1 MADNSEHVIKPTM
14 HHVNLKTTKLQ
25 EMIDWY
31 GTVVGAKPNFQNP
44 ILAFITNDHANHRI
58 ALLAVPGLH
67 DDPQKFV
74 HTGIHHTAFEYASFA
89 DLMSTY
95 TRLKRAGIEPQVC
108 LNHGLTT
115 SLYYPDPDQNM
126 VELQVDNFG
135 NWEASAEWMRTSE
148 DFRRDPIGSV
158 FDPDAVL
165 AAYESGASFEQLQSD
180 TRKGKYP
187 PKKQPDL
194 NLPPLG

>member
-1 MADNSEHVIKPTM
+1 M
-14 HHVNLKTTKLQ
+14 
-25 EMIDWY
+25 
-31 GTVVGAKPNFQNP
+31 
-44 ILAFITNDHANHRI
+44 
-58 ALLAVPGLH
+58 AVPGLH

-74 HTGIHHTAFEYASFA
+74 HTGLHHTAFEYASFA

-95 TRLKRAGIEPQVC
+95 ARLKKAGIEPQLC
-108 LNHGLTT
+108 LNHGLTM

-135 NWEASAEWMRTSE
+135 NWETSAEWMRTSE
-148 DFRRDPIGSV
+148 DFRNDPIGAF

-165 AAYESGASFEQLQSD
+165 AAYEGGATFEQLQSD

-187 PKKQPDL
+187 PQKQPEL